1 MVAPS
6 KVLASPAQKKGSER
20 LSVYPDSWEEVR
32 DVRARSTQ
40 VSSQEH
46 DPGAG

>member
-6 KVLASPAQKKGSER
+6 KVLASHAQKKGSEPS
-20 LSVYPDSWEEVR
+20 SVYPDSWEEVR
-32 DVRARSTQ
+32 DVRARSAQ
-40 VSSQEH
+40 VSIQGH